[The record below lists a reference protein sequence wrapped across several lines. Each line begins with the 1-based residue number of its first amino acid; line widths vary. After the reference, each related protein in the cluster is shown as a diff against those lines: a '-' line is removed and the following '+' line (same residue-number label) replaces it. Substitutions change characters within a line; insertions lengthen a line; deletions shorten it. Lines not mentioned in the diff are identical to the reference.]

1 MKNNTVT
8 ITINAKEIKEGSYK
22 NYIDEDALLYELD
35 FVKHSVEM
43 GDLDELELE
52 DGGSIKISDRTV
64 IKLK

>member
-22 NYIDEDALLYELD
+22 NYIDEDALLHELD

>member
-8 ITINAKEIKEGSYK
+8 ITINAKEIKEGLYK

-52 DGGSIKISDRTV
+52 DGGSVKISDRTV